1 MNEEQLE
8 QLVQRSGTDILRFCR
23 ITTGNR
29 EDGDELYQD
38 TMLTLLEKLER
49 LDEGQNVKSYAI
61 SIAMKLWKGKK
72 RKLARRFS
80 LVPQESLEALAEQGI
95 QQGMA
100 DASPEDSVLRRDQVQ
115 LVRELVNQLPE
126 RYRLPIQLYYSAGLT
141 VCAIAEVLKL
151 PENTVK
157 SRLHR
162 GKKLICTKLEE
173 LDDDGTGI

>member
-38 TMLTLLEKLER
+38 TMLTLLEKLDR

-61 SIAMKLWKGKK
+61 SVAIKLWKGRR
-72 RKLARRFS
+72 RKLARRLR
-80 LVPQESLEALAEQGI
+80 LVPQESLDALMEQGI
-95 QQGMA
+95 QAGSEG
-100 DASPEDSVLRRDQVQ
+100 SPEEMLLRQARVQ
-115 LVRELVNQLPE
+115 HVRSLVGQLPE
-126 RYRLPIQLYYSAGLT
+126 QYRLPIQLYYSAGLT

-162 GKKLICTKLEE
+162 GKKLIRTKLEE